1 MPWWCGWCFC
11 PPCLSEDDKTALAVS
26 KEIDRMLQIHKRTDR
41 SELKLLLLG
50 TGESGKSTFI
60 KQMRI
65 IHGSGF
71 SEQDRKIYAKLIHQ
85 NIMTCAQSLLGAM
98 ETLRVPYVC
107 EENKVNGKMIRAL
120 DVYSI
125 QQLEKHHALAI
136 KKLWS
141 DPGIRKCYEKRREFH
156 LLDSA
161 FYYLTNLER
170 ITQDGYQPTNEDIVR
185 IRMPTT
191 GINEY
196 SFTVER
202 CNLRLVDVGGQ
213 KSERKKWIHCFEN
226 VNCLI
231 YLASL
236 SEYDQQLEEN
246 REENRMR
253 ESLALFKGIME
264 LPWFRN
270 SPIILFLNKTDLLAE
285 KICFSDLA
293 TYFPKFKGPRQDAKA
308 AKDFIGSAY
317 KEIFEKTNVR
327 DILEQEKQKAD
338 RILYPHETCATDTE
352 NVRKVFNDIKDHV
365 LRKFLIDFGI
375 V

>member
-1 MPWWCGWCFC
+1 M
-11 PPCLSEDDKTALAVS
+11 SEDDKMALAVN
-26 KEIDRMLQIHKRTDR
+26 KEIDRMLKVHKRMDR
-41 SELKLLLLG
+41 RELKLLLLG

-71 SEQDRKIYAKLIHQ
+71 SEQDRKSYAKLVHQ
-85 NIMTCAQSLLGAM
+85 NIVTCVQSLVGAM
-98 ETLRVPYVC
+98 ETFRVPYVR

-125 QQLEKHHALAI
+125 QQLEKHQALAI
-136 KKLWS
+136 KKLWG
-141 DPGIRKCYEKRREFH
+141 DPGIQKCYEKRSEFH

-161 FYYLTNLER
+161 NYYFINLER
-170 ITQDGYQPTNEDIVR
+170 ITQEGYQPTDEDIVR
-185 IRMPTT
+185 IRVPTT

-196 SFTVER
+196 SFKVDKVH
-202 CNLRLVDVGGQ
+202 LRLVDVGGQ

-246 REENRMR
+246 RLENRMR
-253 ESLALFKGIME
+253 ESLALFKSIME
-264 LPWFRN
+264 LPWFRDC
-270 SPIILFLNKTDLLAE
+270 PIILFLNKTDLLQE

-293 TYFPKFKGPRQDAKA
+293 TYFPKFKGPRKDAEA
-308 AKDFIGSAY
+308 AKEFIASAY
-317 KEIFEKTNVR
+317 REIFQKTKIR
-327 DILEQEKQKAD
+327 DTLGKEKQKTD
-338 RILYPHETCATDTE
+338 RILYPHETCATDKD
-352 NVRKVFNDIKDHV
+352 NVSRVFNDIKEDV
-365 LRKFLIDFGI
+365 LRKLLTDFGI